1 VKHLPP
7 ARTTHTL
14 EMRQIEDVNDAL
26 PKRSVTAS
34 EIGLEHATL
43 LTGLHPGGTLP
54 PSAVLQ
60 RLDADGDPEFPYLH
74 ADFGHSPSDGTRWRV
89 DVHTAAL
96 HRLAHLLNLHQ
107 VWGIGSPST
116 TSEP

>member
-1 VKHLPP
+1 MRCRSDQPSQRDRPRARHP
-7 ARTTHTL
+7 AHRPAPRWHPCRHPLCFNASTRT
-14 EMRQIEDVNDAL
+14 
-26 PKRSVTAS
+26 
-34 EIGLEHATL
+34 ATRN
-43 LTGLHPGGTLP
+43 
-54 PSAVLQ
+54 S
-60 RLDADGDPEFPYLH
+60 PYLH
-74 ADFGHSPSDGTRWRV
+74 ADFGPSPSEGTRWRV